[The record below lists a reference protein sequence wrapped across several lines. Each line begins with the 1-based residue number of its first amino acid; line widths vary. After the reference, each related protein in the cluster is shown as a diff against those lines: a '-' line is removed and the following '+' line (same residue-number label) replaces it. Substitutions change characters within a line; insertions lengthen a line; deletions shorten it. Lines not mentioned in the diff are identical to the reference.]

1 MPTED
6 SPLFREFEHT
16 GDLGIELTAPTR
28 GELFRRAALA
38 LASILVET
46 SSVEKTAQR
55 EVVVEAATDA
65 DLMHDLLTELLCL
78 FTVEGFIW
86 RDASVKEVDRS
97 LRVTLRGEPFDP
109 ARHWFRG
116 EIKAVTYHELTVAD
130 SAEGWRARVIFD
142 V

>member
-86 RDASVKEVDRS
+86 RDASVKEVERS
-97 LRVTLRGEPFDP
+97 LRVTLLGEPFDP